1 MYSDGMAGLGLGGWL
16 GKPALLCYCVGGT
29 LSAVAWPGCLAAVP
43 VLLISIYL
51 IMLSRGLRNEQVIN
65 DAIIAMRA
73 ALDADPPPQRA
84 LLSAVADALAA
95 QERAAARVEVAV
107 REVALRVDPAPRPDD
122 LLTELLSLP
131 EPQLLVAGFLREH
144 AGGPG
149 SAAAF
154 ASLAADML
162 HTATIEVFKDLAD
175 QGLVELDRLL
185 VFADEGRIANV
196 ALASLGSSLD
206 PNPPPSHVPKIAD
219 LDPGTMVSIVCA
231 LDRMTRRQ
239 LRLVTV
245 LHGQAEAMLRLPR
258 RRRRSPVSLWMRV
271 SALVK
276 FPPPVRPEYQ
286 RVDLEA
292 LAVAFDAIGEVVD
305 TAGEQ
310 LGKGHHVQAVH
321 LLSGLRVPVPAGLPG
336 RMYLQESLAQARP
349 LARFGVWHRLAVCR
363 WAASTL
369 DASRQDTGGPDG
381 ARWATESTDSGA
393 DSADR

>member
-1 MYSDGMAGLGLGGWL
+1 VA
-16 GKPALLCYCVGGT
+16 KEACITLLLRGGT
-29 LSAVAWPGCLAAVP
+29 LSAVAWPGCLAAVL
-43 VLLISIYL
+43 VLLIFSIYL

-65 DAIIAMRA
+65 DAVVAMRA
-73 ALDADPPPQRA
+73 ALGAEPPPQRA
-84 LLSAVADALAA
+84 LLSGVADALAA

-107 REVALRVDPAPRPDD
+107 HEVALRVDPAPRPDE
-122 LLTELLSLP
+122 LLRELLSLP

-162 HTATIEVFKDLAD
+162 HTATTEVFKDLAD

-185 VFADEGRIANV
+185 VLADEGRIANV
-196 ALASLGSSLD
+196 ALASLSSSLD
-206 PNPPPSHVPKIAD
+206 PNPPPRHVPKIAD
-219 LDPGTMVSIVCA
+219 LDPRMMVSIVCA

-239 LRLVTV
+239 LRLATV

-258 RRRRSPVSLWMRV
+258 RKRRSPVSLWVRV
-271 SALVK
+271 RALVK

-286 RVDLEA
+286 PVDLEA

-310 LGKGHHVQAVH
+310 LGKSQHVQAVH

-349 LARFGVWHRLAVCR
+349 LARLGVLHRLAVCR

-369 DASRQDTGGPDG
+369 QAIKRQDSGGPDG
-381 ARWATESTDSGA
+381 ARWATEATDSGA

>member
-1 MYSDGMAGLGLGGWL
+1 MA
-16 GKPALLCYCVGGT
+16 KEACTTLLLSGGT
-29 LSAVAWPGCLAAVP
+29 LSAVAWPGFSAAVL

-51 IMLSRGLRNEQVIN
+51 TILSRALRNEQVIN
-65 DAIIAMRA
+65 DAIVAMQA
-73 ALDADPPPQRA
+73 ALGAEPPPQRA

-95 QERAAARVEVAV
+95 QERAAARVEMAV
-107 REVALRVDPAPRPDD
+107 HEVALRGATAPRPDE
-122 LLTELLSLP
+122 LLTELLSLS

-162 HTATIEVFKDLAD
+162 RTATTEVFNDLAD

-185 VFADEGRIANV
+185 VLADEGQIANI

-206 PNPPPSHVPKIAD
+206 PNPPPRHVPEIAD
-219 LDPGTMVSIVCA
+219 LDPGTMASIVCA

-239 LRLVTV
+239 LRLATV

-258 RRRRSPVSLWMRV
+258 RQRRSPASLWMRV
-271 SALVK
+271 RALVK
-276 FPPPVRPEYQ
+276 FPPPVKHEYQ
-286 RVDLEA
+286 AVDLEA
-292 LAVAFDAIGEVVD
+292 LAVAFDAIGEVIA

-310 LGKGHHVQAVH
+310 LRKGQHLQAVH

-369 DASRQDTGGPDG
+369 QAITRQDSGVPDR